1 MEYRESPPAGACS
14 LERVVRPS
22 VYRGA
27 SGPPELK
34 AWTPGG
40 ANEGAAA
47 GKAQPKRA
55 TSGSDRT

>member
-34 AWTPGG
+34 AWTPAGERG
-40 ANEGAAA
+40 CCRREGTTEA
-47 GKAQPKRA
+47 GDERE
-55 TSGSDRT
+55 